1 MFRTAMT
8 LTLLALLSSPVSATD
23 PCSRPCA
30 GQTLHDTP
38 EHAAQQDA
46 YLQSRLDWRSYYL
59 NRLVGRQSDA
69 SPGAAGW
76 PTPSGPQRP

>member
-8 LTLLALLSSPVSATD
+8 LTLLAWLSSPVSATD

-38 EHAAQQDA
+38 EHAVQQDA

-59 NRLVGRQSDA
+59 NRLVGRQSDT

-76 PTPSGPQRP
+76 PKPQDPQRP